1 MEQFLSKLVMTQEG
15 CEGIEFVL
23 EKANVTLGRAT
34 INEIVLLHDSKVSR
48 HHARI
53 DKKEAGFTIVDL
65 GSTNGTYVN
74 GKRVGSSTL
83 VPGNVIKLGDTVFR
97 FESGPPQIEP
107 DVIPLNSEEDLEK
120 TLCRTALSMTLKDT
134 EIPRFAVHT
143 PDKTWEVSMTGEAL
157 SIGRHPQSDIVL
169 DQPMVSRHHARIE
182 KRGET
187 FIIRDLGSTNGTF
200 VGGKRMDEHALQDC
214 DAILIGNAR
223 LVFKHKF
230 SSEDLTLT
238 DFPKQLKKVKRH
250 PVVFVPGLTGSE
262 LWRGSERV
270 WPNPKLFFTHPQQ
283 LRLSENNPLEAR
295 AVVGEVVVVPNLIK
309 LDRYSRLSDYL
320 EESLGYE
327 RGKDLFEFPY
337 DWRQDCRLA
346 AKHLGNAI
354 DTWKMSPPVVIIAH
368 SMGSLVS
375 RYYVE
380 RLGGKK
386 KVSRMIFLGGPHYG
400 APKALMNLLFGP
412 KFLPFGL
419 LGERLRE
426 VISTF
431 PSMYEL
437 LPIYPCVE
445 DQKKQ
450 SIDLL
455 SDETW
460 LLEDQRPLL
469 RTAREF
475 RKELGAHCGVPS
487 ISIFGYGIKTVT
499 RVKVKRNPQGRW
511 QNVDFDAEEG
521 GDATVPEQ
529 SAIVEGSEIH
539 PVQQAH
545 GALYVDR
552 DVKKRLKVEL
562 TRP

>member
-1 MEQFLSKLVMTQEG
+1 MDQSFSKLVLTQQD
-15 CEGIEFVL
+15 CEGMEFVL

-53 DKKEAGFTIVDL
+53 DKRGAGFAIMDL

-74 GKRVGSSTL
+74 GNRVASSAL
-83 VPGNVIKLGDTVFR
+83 SPGDVIKLGDTVFR
-97 FESGPPQIEP
+97 FESGLPQIEP
-107 DVIPLNSEEDLEK
+107 DVIPLDSEADLEK
-120 TLCRTALSMTLKDT
+120 TLCRTTLSMTLKDT

-143 PDKTWEVSMTGEAL
+143 PGKTWEVSMAGDAL

-182 KRGET
+182 KRGEK
-187 FIIRDLGSTNGTF
+187 FIIRDLGSSNGTF
-200 VGGKRMDEHALQDC
+200 VGGKRMEEHALQDC

-238 DFPKQLKKVKRH
+238 DLPKGLKKVTRH
-250 PVVFVPGLTGSE
+250 PVIFVPGLTGSE

-270 WPNPKLFFTHPQQ
+270 WPNPKLFFTQPQQ
-283 LRLSENNPLEAR
+283 LRLSEDNPLEAR
-295 AVVGEVVVVPNLIK
+295 AVVAEVVVVPNLIK
-309 LDRYSRLSDYL
+309 LDRYSRLGDYL

-346 AKHLGNAI
+346 AKELAKAI
-354 DTWKMSPPVVIIAH
+354 DSWKISPRVVIIAH

-400 APKALMNLLFGP
+400 APKALMTLLFGP
-412 KFLPFGL
+412 KLLPFGL
-419 LGERLRE
+419 LGERLRQ

-431 PSMYEL
+431 PSMYQL
-437 LPIYPCVE
+437 LPIYPCAE

-460 LLEDQRPLL
+460 LLEEQRPLL

-475 RKELGAHCGVPS
+475 RKELGTHCSVPS

-511 QNVDFDAEEG
+511 QNVDFDVEEG

-545 GALYVDR
+545 GSLYVDR